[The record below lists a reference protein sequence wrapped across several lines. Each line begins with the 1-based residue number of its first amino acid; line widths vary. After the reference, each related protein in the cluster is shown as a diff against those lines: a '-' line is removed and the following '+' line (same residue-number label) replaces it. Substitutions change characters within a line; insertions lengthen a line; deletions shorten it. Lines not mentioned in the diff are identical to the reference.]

1 MLKNLTEMK
10 TNYYPSTLM
19 VIVLLLMI
27 NMYQSHLLSEQ
38 QVIYS
43 IPSYSIIRIVDEVS
57 ITELKDDEDFMPI
70 ELWNQSNNKEIFP
83 LINVETF

>member
-1 MLKNLTEMK
+1 MK

-70 ELWNQSNNKEIFP
+70 ELWNQSNNKKIFP
-83 LINVETF
+83 LINLINLETF

>member
-1 MLKNLTEMK
+1 MK